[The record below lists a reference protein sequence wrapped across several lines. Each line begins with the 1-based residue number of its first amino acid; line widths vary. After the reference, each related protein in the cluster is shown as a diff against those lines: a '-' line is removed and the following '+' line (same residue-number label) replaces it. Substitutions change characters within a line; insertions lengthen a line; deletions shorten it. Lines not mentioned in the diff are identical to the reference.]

1 VNEEIVGNQVKKP
14 YTKPALT
21 EIKLAGEEAVLAAC
35 KGNGTTSAQ
44 LSTKCYFLDA
54 GNACRVIGKS

>member
-1 VNEEIVGNQVKKP
+1 MNEDIEGKPRKKP
-14 YTKPALT
+14 YVKPALT

-44 LSTKCYFLDA
+44 LSTKCYVLDT
-54 GNACRVIGKS
+54 GNPCRVIGKS